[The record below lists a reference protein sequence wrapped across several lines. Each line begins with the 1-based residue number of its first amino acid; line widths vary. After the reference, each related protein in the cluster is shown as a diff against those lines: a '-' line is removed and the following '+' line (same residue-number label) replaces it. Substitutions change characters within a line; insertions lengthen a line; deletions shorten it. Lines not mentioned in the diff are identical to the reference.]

1 MNFFESVAV
10 SFQKGG
16 PFMIAIGFVAVL
28 ALAISVSRF
37 IKLYWVYSI
46 DSIPFMNQI
55 IKLVTS
61 NNVDRAVKA
70 CQSVE
75 KAALPQVMKA
85 GLSRLGK
92 PMEDIQGAMEE
103 ASLRVIPKLQSGLNF
118 IAMFANIATLLGLLG
133 TISGLITAFRSVSL
147 ADPSLKQQMLASG
160 ISEAMLTTAFGLIVA
175 VPCIVIHTY
184 LANKAS
190 KIIDDID
197 RYSVAIVNVIS
208 EQYRMIRNK
217 NV

>member
-1 MNFFESVAV
+1 MSFFESVAV

-28 ALAISVSRF
+28 ALAISISRF

-46 DSIPFMNQI
+46 DSFNFMNQI
-55 IKLVTS
+55 IKLLTS
-61 NNVDRAVKA
+61 NNVDRAIKA

-85 GLSRLGK
+85 GLLKLGK

-133 TISGLITAFRSVSL
+133 TISGLITAFKSVSL

-184 LANKAS
+184 LANKTS
-190 KIIDDID
+190 KMIDDID